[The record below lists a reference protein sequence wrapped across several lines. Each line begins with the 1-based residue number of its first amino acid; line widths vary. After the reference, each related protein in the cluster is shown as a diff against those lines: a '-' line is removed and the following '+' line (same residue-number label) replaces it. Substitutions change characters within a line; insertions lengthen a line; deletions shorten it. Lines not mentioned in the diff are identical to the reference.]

1 MGGMVRTAVSIL
13 AATLV
18 VATLAD
24 ADEGPTR
31 EEYVAAVEPICMQDT
46 LATKRILGGAQDKI
60 RAGKLESAAG
70 QFIRAS
76 ETFGDTIREIA
87 AVPRPAADDARLL
100 KWFRFLKI
108 VRSHL
113 RNIGK
118 ALKEGNE
125 IKATHD
131 RIRAERSGNA
141 ANNVGFVF
149 GFRYC
154 RLTPSR
160 YR

>member
-1 MGGMVRTAVSIL
+1 MRGKLWTAIAVLS
-13 AATLV
+13 ATCVV
-18 VATLAD
+18 VAPAHG
-24 ADEGPTR
+24 EGAPTR
-31 EEYVAAVEPICMQDT
+31 EEYVAQVEPICERDT
-46 LATKRILGGAQDKI
+46 LATKRILSGAQDKI
-60 RAGKLESAAG
+60 RAGQLASAGG

-76 ETFGDTIREIA
+76 EAFGATIRKIV
-87 AVPRPAADDARLL
+87 AVPRPPADDARLL
-100 KWFRFLKI
+100 KWFRFLRI

-125 IKATHD
+125 LKATHD